1 MRLGY
6 IPVLLA
12 SLLFASCQ
20 KSSSDDPV
28 SAAVVQTSMSQ
39 EYFQKSSTLE
49 VQVWYEATA
58 EPYTKQNVTQRD
70 FWDILRQNLVAIMQ
84 YRSAPPTI
92 TVPSA
97 LSEMHALTISKQD
110 NWTSE
115 QIIALAAQHQSGTAA
130 AGTSRF
136 LVYFLDGYFNKG
148 NGSEQNILGVSL
160 GGTNILAMF
169 KPVIKSTAT
178 GAAEI
183 IPKFVEQST
192 MVHELGHALGF
203 VNNGVPMVVDYQD
216 KEHGAHSNNEDDV
229 MYWLNEGATD
239 LRDFVVKYT
248 TSQSVVMWGPEVLA
262 DAKAIS
268 K

>member
-1 MRLGY
+1 MRLTY
-6 IPVLLA
+6 ILFA

-28 SAAVVQTSMSQ
+28 STAVVQTSMSQ
-39 EYFQKSSTLE
+39 EYFQKSSTIE
-49 VQVWYEATA
+49 VQVWYEAAA
-58 EPYTKQNVTQRD
+58 EPYTKQNLTQRD
-70 FWDILRQNLVAIMQ
+70 FWDILRQNLAAIMQ
-84 YRSAPPTI
+84 YRSTPPTI

-97 LSEMHALTISKQD
+97 LSEMHALTITKQD
-110 NWTSE
+110 NWTAQ
-115 QIIALAAQHQSGTAA
+115 QIIALAAEHQSGTAA

-178 GAAEI
+178 GVAEV

-203 VNNGVPMVVDYQD
+203 VNNGVPMVADYQD

-229 MYWLNEGATD
+229 MYWLNEGASD